1 MRAVPIPQG
10 WPEAMGGTRVV
21 MGEPGDP
28 TRDDVRPCEY
38 VVSPSALYDGR
49 PCFHALVELSDE
61 DRAAIAAGARVWL
74 TLDGGE
80 LPWSLTVQP

>member
-1 MRAVPIPQG
+1 MRPLPIPDG
-10 WPEAMGGTRVV
+10 VAETMGGQRVV
-21 MGEPGDP
+21 IGETDP

-38 VVSPSALYDGR
+38 VVTPSALYPGQ
-49 PCFHALVELSDE
+49 PCVHALVELDDM
-61 DRAAIAAGARVWL
+61 DRAVLANGGRLWL